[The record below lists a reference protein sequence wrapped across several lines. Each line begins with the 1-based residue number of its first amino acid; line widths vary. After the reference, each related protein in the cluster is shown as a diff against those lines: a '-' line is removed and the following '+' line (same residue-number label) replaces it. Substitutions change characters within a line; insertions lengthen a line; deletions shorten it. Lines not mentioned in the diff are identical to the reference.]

1 MKMMINNKVICEEVE
16 ELKHILSEG
25 EVDIPPFWSCLWP
38 GLVIVVWNA
47 FCAVIS
53 VDSSFLSSKYIFD
66 VMIFPCGV
74 GGLIML
80 GVASARSLFLSV
92 PKSFRLNSY
101 IYRFFGKK
109 ILMYALIY
117 MAVVFLFALL
127 NRAYYN
133 EPFPFAFMIILTTF
147 LGGVVMNLDFGRYQ
161 LSLLTSAIS
170 TFKTSRRLPGD

>member
-1 MKMMINNKVICEEVE
+1 MIDNKIIVE
-16 ELKHILSEG
+16 ETGELKLILSQG
-25 EVDIPPFWSCLWP
+25 KVVIPSFWACLWP
-38 GLVIVVWNA
+38 GLVIVLWNA

-53 VDSSFLSSKYIFD
+53 VDSSFLSSKFILD
-66 VMIFPCGV
+66 IMIFPCGV
-74 GGLIML
+74 GFIIML

-109 ILMYALIY
+109 LVAYALIY
-117 MAVVFLFALL
+117 MVLIFLLALL

-133 EPFPFAFMIILTTF
+133 VPFPFALMIISTTV

-161 LSLLTSAIS
+161 LSLFTTVIS
-170 TFKTSRRLPGD
+170 KFKSNRLND

>member
-1 MKMMINNKVICEEVE
+1 MMINNKVIFEEVE

-25 EVDIPPFWSCLWP
+25 EVDIPPFWACLWP
-38 GLVIVVWNA
+38 GLVIIVWNA

-53 VDSSFLSSKYIFD
+53 VDSSFLSSKYIFGA
-66 VMIFPCGV
+66 MIFPCGV
-74 GGLIML
+74 GVIIML

-133 EPFPFAFMIILTTF
+133 VPFSFAFMIILTTF

-170 TFKTSRRLPGD
+170 TFKTNRRLPGD

>member
-1 MKMMINNKVICEEVE
+1 MINNKLIFKEVG
-16 ELKHILSEG
+16 ELKHILSQG
-25 EVDIPPFWSCLWP
+25 EVVIPSFWACLWP

-53 VDSSFLSSKYIFD
+53 VDSSFFSSRFVFD

-74 GGLIML
+74 GFIIML

-101 IYRFFGKK
+101 VYRFFGKK
-109 ILMYALIY
+109 IVMYALIY
-117 MAVVFLFALL
+117 MALIFLLALL

-133 EPFPFAFMIILTTF
+133 VPFPFALMIILTTI
-147 LGGVVMNLDFGRYQ
+147 LSGVVMNLDFGRYQ
-161 LSLLTSAIS
+161 LSLFTTAIS
-170 TFKTSRRLPGD
+170 TFKSNTFQR